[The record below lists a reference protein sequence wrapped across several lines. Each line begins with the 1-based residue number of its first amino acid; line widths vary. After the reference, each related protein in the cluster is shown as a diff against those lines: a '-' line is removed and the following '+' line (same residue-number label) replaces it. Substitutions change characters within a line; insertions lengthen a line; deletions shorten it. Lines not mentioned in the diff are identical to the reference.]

1 MEYQQNVC
9 NPTAL
14 QAEIDKYMTQYDEE
28 QEREKRL
35 ALEQEGVP
43 DEDGWVTV
51 TRHGKNK
58 GAPRTETME
67 KKVTSKNRKKQAE
80 KVSPP
85 HFISKERSQP
95 KIKRYRQRRYC
106 YMLFL

>member
-1 MEYQQNVC
+1 MILFPSTEWQMEYQQNVC

-14 QAEIDKYMTQYDEE
+14 EAEIDKYMTHYDEE

-67 KKVTSKNRKKQAE
+67 KKVTSKNKKKQAE
-80 KVSPP
+80 KVSLP
-85 HFISKERSQP
+85 HFM
-95 KIKRYRQRRYC
+95 C
-106 YMLFL
+106 